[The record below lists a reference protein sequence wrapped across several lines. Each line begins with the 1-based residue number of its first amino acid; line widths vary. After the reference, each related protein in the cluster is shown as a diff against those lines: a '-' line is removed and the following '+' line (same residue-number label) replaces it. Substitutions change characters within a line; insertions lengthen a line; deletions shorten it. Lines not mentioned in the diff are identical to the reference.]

1 MIADFAEIG
10 PSRRSVTPEDQIQKS
25 KLSVRLRFPKSA
37 RLRRASE
44 FQKLKREGV
53 SFHGKFM
60 VLSIIDRLQTQAVS
74 RVGIITSRRVGGA
87 VERNRVRR
95 RLREIIRADRPI
107 FLPDRWLVLIARQR
121 ATGANFEQL
130 RDEWR
135 SLATRAGLLNLAA

>member
-1 MIADFAEIG
+1 
-10 PSRRSVTPEDQIQKS
+10 
-25 KLSVRLRFPKSA
+25 
-37 RLRRASE
+37 
-44 FQKLKREGV
+44 
-53 SFHGKFM
+53 M